1 MFFTYSS
8 FLLFLTTYFCNFLE
22 KLLNFIFILACFV
35 HSIWPK
41 GPQAFKLKAVYRPG
55 LEAKMSVI
63 RLTELRREP
72 PLIAI
77 KLEGY
82 LTQET
87 LQVLNDSLTDYEQ
100 AGFHTVQLLA
110 DGLISADRLALQAW
124 HQQISSQLDVQFHTS
139 RLALKHLLEGCH
151 LPVVLNLST

>member
-1 MFFTYSS
+1 
-8 FLLFLTTYFCNFLE
+8 
-22 KLLNFIFILACFV
+22 
-35 HSIWPK
+35 
-41 GPQAFKLKAVYRPG
+41 
-55 LEAKMSVI
+55 MSVI

-87 LQVLNDSLTDYEQ
+87 LQVLNDSLTDYKQ
-100 AGFHTVQLLA
+100 AGFDTVQLLA
-110 DGLISADRLALQAW
+110 DGLISADRLALQTW
-124 HQQISSQLDVQFHTS
+124 HQDLSPQLDVQFHTS
-139 RLALKHLLEGCH
+139 RLALKHLLESCH